1 MTLTSDF
8 LIDGIGFL
16 PLQVP
21 GFFWFSWHGQHYEV
35 ACGLPRRIGINCGSL
50 LDSSRALC
58 FLKIAASMS
67 LNAKIYLDYKPVIL
81 KKFRCGV
88 EFWRNKTFILTVWL
102 GPLRKAIFAWS
113 MWFRAQQRCRVSA
126 GFLVILKLRLCNLLH
141 KSLFSYFRFSQHFA
155 RE

>member
-1 MTLTSDF
+1 MTLTLDL
-8 LIDGIGFL
+8 LIARIGFL

-21 GFFWFSWHGQHYEV
+21 RFFPFFWHGHQYEV
-35 ACGLPRRIGINCGSL
+35 ACGLPRRIRINWCSL

-67 LNAKIYLDYKPVIL
+67 LNAKIYLDYKPVVL
-81 KKFRCGV
+81 KRIRCGV
-88 EFWRNKTFILTVWL
+88 EFWRNNAPTLTMWL
-102 GPLRKAIFAWS
+102 CPLRKAIFTWS
-113 MWFRAQQRCRVSA
+113 MWFRAEQCWRVSA

-155 RE
+155 SE